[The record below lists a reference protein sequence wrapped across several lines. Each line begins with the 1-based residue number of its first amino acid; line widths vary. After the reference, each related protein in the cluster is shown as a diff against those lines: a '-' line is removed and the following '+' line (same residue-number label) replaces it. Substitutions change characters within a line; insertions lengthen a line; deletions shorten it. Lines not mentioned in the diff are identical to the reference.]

1 MGKNFCLKCVV
12 YFYKKYVIIYT
23 WKFHH
28 KLERRNFMKK
38 AILFAIMAVAFC
50 FVFSFSL
57 LAASTDEFGSVEIIN
72 GIDLS
77 KMSTD
82 EKALVVLYDGTE
94 YHTYPANY
102 IVKSSSD
109 LGVDFSKLN
118 SATGKSYGVGS
129 IIRIVIPTTVK
140 KHTTAINGNQGGK
153 NLVEVIYP
161 QDTQVSELV
170 WGALMNCSKLEGIEI
185 PATVQHLGQ
194 DAFSNCGVLEYVTFA
209 ENSQLTKIDKGCF
222 ASCKKLTEVVLP
234 NSVQSIG
241 KGVFYNCTG
250 LNKLVLGA
258 NTTVFDGELVGAYA
272 YGDANPFLEIYM
284 NGAFATGADSL
295 SNTNLL
301 GRGNDRDLG
310 RYVIFFTGTKE
321 QALSLVSKYSGDVN
335 LKNVNIVAF
344 DPSKT
349 SGQDYLGMDAYRSD
363 ITVNTNRVLVYGYGL
378 CDAFYGGEHAEGQ
391 VLNSCQFGCG
401 RNCGKVELLENP
413 QHNLNISESLGENGY
428 FGSICI
434 KESCTVC
441 NTVTVDKEISSL
453 FESLGYSACTYTK
466 GLSIT
471 QGFKVNNSAIEAYKA
486 YAPDFTFGVLATVNS
501 EGEAYAPSLES
512 ENVISTEFAK
522 LTNNYVD
529 IKVKG
534 IPADK
539 SDALIVLCAYIKV
552 GGKTLYLDNGVCGET
567 VVGISYNEAN
577 N

>member
-1 MGKNFCLKCVV
+1 
-12 YFYKKYVIIYT
+12 
-23 WKFHH
+23 
-28 KLERRNFMKK
+28 MKK
-38 AILFAIMAVAFC
+38 ILLFIAITVMACLAFTMST
-50 FVFSFSL
+50 F
-57 LAASTDEFGSVEIIN
+57 AASTNEFGTVEIFS

-82 EKALVVLYDGTE
+82 NKALVVLYDGTE

-109 LGVDFSKLN
+109 LGVDFSKIN

-129 IIRIVIPTTVK
+129 IIRIQIPTTVK
-140 KHTTAINGNQGGK
+140 KLTTAINGNKGGK
-153 NLVEVIYP
+153 SIVEVDFP
-161 QDTQVSELV
+161 AGTQITEIV
-170 WGALMNCSKLEGIEI
+170 WGGLMNCTKLEKIEI
-185 PATVQHLGQ
+185 PASVVSLGQ
-194 DAFSNCGVLEYVTFA
+194 DAFSNCGALEYVTFA

-250 LNKLVLGA
+250 LKKLVLGA

-321 QALSLVSKYSGDVN
+321 QALFLVSKYSGDVN

-378 CDAFYGGEHAEGQ
+378 CDAFYGGEHTMAGEPTMVFTSYFDKVTFGD
-391 VLNSCQFGCG
+391 VCTRRGCG
-401 RNCGKVELLENP
+401 IG
-413 QHNLNISESLGENGY
+413 
-428 FGSICI
+428 
-434 KESCTVC
+434 
-441 NTVTVDKEISSL
+441 TVD
-453 FESLGYSACTYTK
+453 ESKTIGAMFTYLGYSCTEVPIGGVCSMSQFYGINAENIDKYKTVTGNELSYGFVVASVENPISSEYVGTSKVLITEQRDFIFDYADVKISGITEVSKDLGVVFCMYVNDGGSIFYLDGGITSETVATK
-466 GLSIT
+466 S
-471 QGFKVNNSAIEAYKA
+471 
-486 YAPDFTFGVLATVNS
+486 YADVLA
-501 EGEAYAPSLES
+501 
-512 ENVISTEFAK
+512 
-522 LTNNYVD
+522 
-529 IKVKG
+529 
-534 IPADK
+534 
-539 SDALIVLCAYIKV
+539 ALNK
-552 GGKTLYLDNGVCGET
+552 
-567 VVGISYNEAN
+567 
-577 N
+577 

>member
-1 MGKNFCLKCVV
+1 
-12 YFYKKYVIIYT
+12 
-23 WKFHH
+23 
-28 KLERRNFMKK
+28 MKK

-94 YHTYPANY
+94 YHTYPAKY

-118 SATGKSYGVGS
+118 SATGKSYGVSS
-129 IIRIVIPTTVK
+129 IIRIQIPTTVK
-140 KHTTAINGNQGGK
+140 NLTTAINGNKGGK
-153 NLVEVIYP
+153 SIVEVDFP
-161 QDTQVSELV
+161 AGTQITEIV
-170 WGALMNCSKLEGIEI
+170 WGALMNCPKLEGIEI

-194 DAFSNCGVLEYVTFA
+194 DAFSNCGALEYVTFA
-209 ENSQLTKIDKGCF
+209 ENSQLTKIDQGCF

-250 LNKLVLGA
+250 LKKLVLGA
-258 NTTVFDGELVGAYA
+258 NTTVFNGELVGAYA

-284 NGAFATGADSL
+284 NSAFATGADSL

-310 RYVIFFTGTKE
+310 RYVVFFTGTKE
-321 QALSLVSKYSGDVN
+321 QALSLVGKYSGDVN

-378 CDAFYGGEHAEGQ
+378 CDAFYGGEHTMAGEPTMVFTSYFDKVTFGD
-391 VLNSCQFGCG
+391 VCTRRGCG
-401 RNCGKVELLENP
+401 IG
-413 QHNLNISESLGENGY
+413 
-428 FGSICI
+428 
-434 KESCTVC
+434 
-441 NTVTVDKEISSL
+441 TVD
-453 FESLGYSACTYTK
+453 ESKTIGAMFTYLGYSYTEAPIGGVYAMSQFYGINK
-466 GLSIT
+466 E
-471 QGFKVNNSAIEAYKA
+471 NIEKYQ
-486 YAPDFTFGVLATVNS
+486 LATGKS
-501 EGEAYAPSLES
+501 FAYGFVASSVANPFDNPLASDN
-512 ENVISTEFAK
+512 NVIVTDNSKFV
-522 LTNNYVD
+522 LDYVD
-529 IKVKG
+529 IKLTG
-534 IPADK
+534 LTK
-539 SDALIVLCAYIKV
+539 SSLDIGFVFCMYVNDGESIF
-552 GGKTLYLDNGVCGET
+552 YLDGGVTSEA
-567 VVGISYNEAN
+567 VALKSYTDVLAVLNK
-577 N
+577 

>member
-1 MGKNFCLKCVV
+1 
-12 YFYKKYVIIYT
+12 
-23 WKFHH
+23 
-28 KLERRNFMKK
+28 MKK
-38 AILFAIMAVAFC
+38 AILFAIMVVAFC

-129 IIRIVIPTTVK
+129 IIRIEIPTTVK

-153 NLVEVIYP
+153 NLVEVVYLNG
-161 QDTQVSELV
+161 TQVTELV
-170 WGALMNCSKLEGIEI
+170 WGALMNCTKLKGIKI
-185 PATVQHLGQ
+185 PATVTFLGQ
-194 DAFSNCGVLEYVTFA
+194 DAFSNCPALEYVTFA

-272 YGDANPFLEIYM
+272 YSDANPFLEIYM
-284 NGAFATGADSL
+284 NSAFATGADSL

-344 DPSKT
+344 DSSKT
-349 SGQDYLGMDAYRSD
+349 NGQDYLGMDAYRSD

-378 CDAFYGGEHAEGQ
+378 CDAFYGGEHTMAGEPTMVFTSYFDKVTFGD
-391 VLNSCQFGCG
+391 VCTRRGCG
-401 RNCGKVELLENP
+401 IG
-413 QHNLNISESLGENGY
+413 
-428 FGSICI
+428 
-434 KESCTVC
+434 
-441 NTVTVDKEISSL
+441 TVD
-453 FESLGYSACTYTK
+453 ESKTIGAMFTYLGYSYT
-466 GLSIT
+466 
-471 QGFKVNNSAIEAYKA
+471 EA
-486 YAPDFTFGVLATVNS
+486 PIGGVYTMSQFYGINKENIDKYNLAT
-501 EGEAYAPSLES
+501 
-512 ENVISTEFAK
+512 
-522 LTNNYVD
+522 
-529 IKVKG
+529 
-534 IPADK
+534 
-539 SDALIVLCAYIKV
+539 
-552 GGKTLYLDNGVCGET
+552 GKTLSFGFVASIMANPLGGAQGGNGVIVTDSNKLTLDCADIKLKGITEESIDRGFVFCMYVNDGGKFFYLDGGVTSET
-567 VVGISYNEAN
+567 VALKSYNDIKN
-577 N
+577 